1 MKYSDDVRPDEV
13 DPNAISVFS
22 MLADPPPAGSDVM
35 IRLVPGTPTA
45 NAKVYPFKPT
55 DILMG

>member
-1 MKYSDDVRPDEV
+1 
-13 DPNAISVFS
+13 
-22 MLADPPPAGSDVM
+22 M
-35 IRLVPGTPTA
+35 IRIVPGTPAA